1 MSAFLKISN
10 LLMVVLAQ
18 VDIYFVYI
26 NIDIIIFFEEIQL
39 FYTFFMEL

>member
-1 MSAFLKISN
+1 
-10 LLMVVLAQ
+10 MVVLAQ